1 MRGAD
6 SLNSNSA
13 NQQDQ
18 QPFHLLEKEEV
29 LKRLETREEGLTSE
43 QAAQLLERYGKNMLQ
58 EAKPKSLLAKFI
70 EQFKNVMIFI
80 LLAAAVL
87 SGILGEWTDTII
99 ILLVVILNAVLGVIH
114 KNKAEQ
120 APSAEKHV
128 FAACPGPPQRS
139 GDGDQE

>member
-1 MRGAD
+1 M
-6 SLNSNSA
+6 NSNSA

-99 ILLVVILNAVLGVIH
+99 ILLVVILNAVLGVIRKIRQNRH
-114 KNKAEQ
+114 WK
-120 APSAEKHV
+120 
-128 FAACPGPPQRS
+128 R
-139 GDGDQE
+139 